1 MKLYVIGVGPGDPEL
16 ITLKGKRL
24 LERLKLLFYPS
35 SGKETLA
42 LSIVEKILPVS
53 DKKLVELHFPMK
65 RDESLREHWMELAEI
80 IKKELEFY
88 QEGAFITLGD
98 PSFYA
103 TFFYLKPFLQEG
115 EIEIE
120 VIPGISSFS
129 ALSAKLTLPLTL
141 GREEAVITTAE
152 NLIKNFEKFVNFN
165 TLVIMKGNRHFN
177 EIREWAKTSG
187 YEGYVGKRI
196 GQEGE
201 RLWKDLTQVSEEELD
216 YFSTILLKKKKGN

>member
-24 LERLKLLFYPS
+24 LERLKLIFYPS
-35 SGKETLA
+35 GGKETLA
-42 LSIVEKILPVS
+42 LSIVEKLLS
-53 DKKLVELHFPMK
+53 LSEKKLVELHFPMK
-65 RDESLREHWMELAEI
+65 RDGTLREHWIGLSEV
-80 IKKELEFY
+80 IKRELEIY
-88 QEGAFITLGD
+88 GEGAFITLGD

-103 TFFYLKPFLQEG
+103 TFFYLKPYLQE
-115 EIEIE
+115 EKIEIE

-141 GREEAVITTAE
+141 GREEAIITIAE
-152 NLIKNFEKFVNFN
+152 NLIKNFEKFVNFD
-165 TLVIMKGNRHFN
+165 TLVIMKGNRYFS
-177 EIREWAKTSG
+177 EIREWSKNAG

-201 RLWKDLTQVSEEELD
+201 RIWEDLNLVSEEELD
-216 YFSTILLKKKKGN
+216 YFSTILLKKKKEN